1 MLRLGVDIGGT
12 FTDLVL
18 ADDAGHTLTRKV
30 PTTPGDHSAAILDAL
45 DGIVAELGARASAL
59 GAVVHGTT
67 IATNTIVE
75 LRGAPTGLLT
85 TRGFR
90 DTLEIGRLRYPR
102 LYDLTWSKPPPLVER
117 RWRLEVDERLD
128 RDGTVVQPLD
138 RASARRAIAQLRD
151 DGVQAIAV
159 CLLHAFANPVH
170 ERQLAALIAD
180 DAPGL
185 AVCLSSDVL
194 PEVGEFERTSTTVIN
209 AYLQPVVGR
218 YLDRLQAGL
227 TERGVDVPVLVMQ
240 SNGGVMSARAAV
252 QRPMHIV
259 ESGAAAGV
267 VAAQRLTEALE
278 SRNVITLD
286 MGGTTAKAAILEDG
300 RPTQVAE
307 YEVGGGISV
316 GNRLYRGGGYPL
328 RAPALDIAEVG
339 AGGGSLVWVDAG
351 GALHVGPRS
360 AGSVPGP
367 LCYRR
372 GGTEP
377 TLTDAN
383 LLLGYLNPGALLGG
397 TLPIDAEYARAAFE
411 ELVARPIGRT
421 VHEAAYGVHRIAVAN
436 MVRVVKAVSSERGR
450 DPRRFSLVAFGGN
463 GPVHAALVAT
473 ELAMR
478 RVIVPPAPG
487 VFSAV
492 GLLEAD
498 LAHHLSR
505 SMLKPT
511 RRLAAADV
519 EQAFQALEAEG
530 RRSLAEEG
538 YEADRTELVRSVD
551 VRYVG
556 QSFDLRLP
564 VESAAFADGALADL
578 ERRFAVEHERTYGH
592 RADDDP
598 VELVNVRVMARG
610 RDPRPP
616 VLPRSN
622 GRPGAAQGTRPV
634 YFGPGFGWTDTPV
647 CLSRADLDLDRT
659 PRHGP
664 LIVEEYDATT
674 IVPPGCTVW
683 RDTSDNLML
692 EVDQPW

>member
-1 MLRLGVDIGGT
+1 MPRLGVDIGGT

-18 ADDAGHTLTRKV
+18 VDDASRRTLTRKV

-45 DGIVAELGARASAL
+45 DTIVADLDAQPSAL

-67 IATNTIVE
+67 IATNTIIE
-75 LRGAPTGLLT
+75 QRGAATGLLT

-128 RDGTVVQPLD
+128 RDGVVVAPLD
-138 RASARRAIAQLRD
+138 LASARRAIAWLRD
-151 DGVQAIAV
+151 EGVESIAV
-159 CLLHAFANPVH
+159 CLLHSFANPAH

-180 DAPGL
+180 EAPGL
-185 AVCLSSDVL
+185 AVCLSSEIL

-218 YLDRLQAGL
+218 YLDHLQAGL
-227 TERGVDVPVLVMQ
+227 AQRGVAVPVLVMQ

-267 VAAQRLTEALE
+267 VAAQHLTAALE
-278 SRNVITLD
+278 VPNVITLD

-300 RPTQVAE
+300 RPSQVAE

-339 AGGGSLVWVDAG
+339 AGGGSLVRVDAG
-351 GALHVGPRS
+351 GALQVGPRS

-367 LCYRR
+367 LCYGR

-383 LLLGYLNPGALLGG
+383 LLLGYLNPRALLGG
-397 TLPIDAEYARAAFE
+397 TLPIDADYARAVFE
-411 ELVARPIGRT
+411 ERVARPIGRAL
-421 VHEAAYGVHRIAVAN
+421 HEAAFGVHRIAAAN

-450 DPRRFSLVAFGGN
+450 DPRRFGLVAFGGN
-463 GPVHAALVAT
+463 GPVHAARVAA
-473 ELAMR
+473 ELAIR

-492 GLLEAD
+492 GLLDAD

-505 SMLKPT
+505 SLLKPT
-511 RRLAAADV
+511 RRLPAADV
-519 EQAFQALEAEG
+519 EQAFLMLEAEA
-530 RRSLAEEG
+530 RDALAEEG
-538 YEADRTELVRSVD
+538 YGADRTELVRSVD

-556 QSFDLRLP
+556 QSFELRLP
-564 VESAAFADGALADL
+564 IDGAFSTDGALEDV

-610 RDPRPP
+610 VDPRPAVVVRANDQAP
-616 VLPRSN
+616 ALS
-622 GRPGAAQGTRPV
+622 GTRPA
-634 YFGPGFGWTDTPV
+634 YFGPRVGWTDTPV
-647 CLSRADLDLDRT
+647 VFSRAELNDAAR
-659 PRHGP
+659 PGP

-674 IVPPGCTVW
+674 IVPPGCAIW
-683 RDTSDNLML
+683 RDAADNLIL

>member
-1 MLRLGVDIGGT
+1 VLRLGVDVGGT

-18 ADDAGHTLTRKV
+18 VDDAGHTLTRKV

-45 DGIVAELGARASAL
+45 DAIVADLDTWPSAL

-67 IATNTIVE
+67 IATNTIIE
-75 LRGAPTGLLT
+75 QRGAPTGLLT

-102 LYDLTWSKPPPLVER
+102 LYDLTWSKPAPLVER
-117 RWRLEVDERLD
+117 RWRLEIDERLD
-128 RDGTVVQPLD
+128 RDGAIVAPLD
-138 RASARRAIAQLRD
+138 AASARRAIAYLRD
-151 DGVQAIAV
+151 EGVQAIAV
-159 CLLHAFANPVH
+159 CLLHAFANPAH
-170 ERQLAALIAD
+170 ERELAELIAD
-180 DAPGL
+180 EAPGL
-185 AVCLSSDVL
+185 AACLSSDVL

-218 YLDRLQAGL
+218 YLDHLQNGL
-227 TERGVDVPVLVMQ
+227 AERGVDVPVLVMQ

-267 VAAQRLTEALE
+267 VAAQRLTAALE
-278 SRNVITLD
+278 APNVITLD

-300 RPTQVAE
+300 RPAQVAE

-360 AGSVPGP
+360 AGSAPGP
-367 LCYRR
+367 VCYRR

-383 LLLGYLNPGALLGG
+383 LLLGYLNPRALLGG
-397 TLPIDAEYARAAFE
+397 TLAIDADYARAVFE
-411 ELVARPIGRT
+411 ERVGRPIGRPL
-421 VHEAAYGVHRIAVAN
+421 HEAAYGVHRIAAAN

-450 DPRRFSLVAFGGN
+450 DPRCFSLVAFGGN
-463 GPVHAALVAT
+463 GPVHAALVAA

-492 GLLEAD
+492 GLLDAD

-505 SMLKPT
+505 SVLKPT

-519 EQAFQALEAEG
+519 EQTFQALEAQG
-530 RRSLAEEG
+530 RRALAEEG
-538 YEADRTELVRSVD
+538 YSADRTELKRSVD

-556 QSFDLRLP
+556 QSFELRLP
-564 VESAAFADGALADL
+564 IDGAVFADGALDDV

-610 RDPRPP
+610 LDPRPP
-616 VLPRSN
+616 VVVRGTARSPTLPRS
-622 GRPGAAQGTRPV
+622 RAAYFGAGVGWAETPV
-634 YFGPGFGWTDTPV
+634 Y
-647 CLSRADLDLDRT
+647 LSRAELDRT
-659 PRHGP
+659 PRTGP

-674 IVPPGCTVW
+674 IVPPGCHIW
-683 RDTSDNLML
+683 RDASDNLIL
-692 EVDQPW
+692 ELDQPW